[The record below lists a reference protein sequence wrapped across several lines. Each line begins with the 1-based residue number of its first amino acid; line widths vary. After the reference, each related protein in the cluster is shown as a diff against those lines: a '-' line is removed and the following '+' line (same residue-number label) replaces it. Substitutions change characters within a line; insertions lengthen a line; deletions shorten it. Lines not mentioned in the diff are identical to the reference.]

1 MLIQPMQAIS
11 SDIPPRGGRSSSPI
25 HRQVQGFCENFT
37 GLDEDVS
44 RYDLLL
50 LVKRAGKA
58 AGFTSRM
65 IELLE
70 YYVAYTRDID
80 WEEGSRPIVYKS
92 QTRTA
97 LDFGISERQVQTL
110 ERQLFECGAITWNDS
125 GNRKRYGVRD
135 EETGRLIYAYGVDLT
150 PLAFL
155 RERLEAILHE
165 KQMTE
170 KAWLEAKRQISAHRG
185 QIRAMLGEA
194 WLLLEAGRGGI
205 KRETLTA
212 FEERAEALAKPIRAY
227 MTLDALRG
235 LLADHRALHTELK
248 AILTPDEPQATVQ
261 PLSQKTSPKDDKN
274 FAHKEH
280 TNQEPS
286 NKLDT
291 GNSSLNVDLQVRQLQ
306 RSQQK
311 PPERGGKA
319 CPEAGQGRGDAFRD
333 PDDGKPSHPGAA
345 ATDGRQAAEQKAKPP
360 CGLEHLN
367 WKQIIQA
374 ASDRFLDSLV
384 RQTAGMQRQVL
395 AGDCVRAA
403 YDLSRTLGISHDV
416 WVEACTALGEQAAA
430 VCVILIDH
438 AMHRPDNAVRK
449 PSGYFRAMIGKA
461 GRGELHLH
469 KSIFGMLKAGACGAN
484 A

>member
-1 MLIQPMQAIS
+1 M
-11 SDIPPRGGRSSSPI
+11 
-25 HRQVQGFCENFT
+25 HRQVQGYCEHFT
-37 GLDEDVS
+37 GLDEGLS

-58 AGFTSRM
+58 AGFTPRM

-97 LDFGISERQVQTL
+97 LDFGISERQLQTL

-135 EETGRLIYAYGVDLT
+135 EETDKLLYAYGVDLT

-155 RERLEAILHE
+155 REKLEAILHE
-165 KQMTE
+165 KQTSA
-170 KAWLEAKRQISAHRG
+170 KAWLEAKRQISGYRG

-194 WLLLEAGRGGI
+194 WQLAEAGRGDI
-205 KRETLTA
+205 AHETLTA

-227 MTLDALRG
+227 MTLDALRT
-235 LLADHRALHTELK
+235 LLADHRELHAEIE
-248 AILTPDEPQATVQ
+248 AILTQAEPQATAQ
-261 PLSQKTSPKDDKN
+261 PLSQKTSPKDDNN

-286 NKLDT
+286 NKLDHR
-291 GNSSLNVDLQVRQLQ
+291 NHSILNEKVAVGQRQ
-306 RSQQK
+306 RPSQK
-311 PPERGGKA
+311 RPERSGKA
-319 CPEAGQGRGDAFRD
+319 CPEAEQGRGDASRR
-333 PDDGKPSHPGAA
+333 PDTVKPSHLRPA
-345 ATDGRQAAEQKAKPP
+345 ATDGKRADEQKAKPP

-367 WKQIIQA
+367 WKQIIHA

-403 YDLSRTLGISHDV
+403 HDLSRMLGISHDV
-416 WVEACTALGEQAAA
+416 WVEACTELGEQAAA

-469 KSIFGMLKAGACGAN
+469 KSIFGLNKQAGRGYA
-484 A
+484 